1 MEAHFDYKPGDLDVN
16 STILHR
22 VVAWL
27 GGWRRDGE
35 FLSRKRRAN
44 DPDLRGTD
52 LGRTDGEVI
61 SARSAKIAVAI
72 DRGQITNVWPGTEFE
87 AVVAPEWATP
97 LRRL

>member
-1 MEAHFDYKPGDLDVN
+1 MEARFELRTNTDRTG
-16 STILHR
+16 TILHR
-22 VVAWL
+22 LAAWF

-35 FLSRKRRAN
+35 LLTRRRRAN

-52 LGRTDGEVI
+52 LGRTDEEVI

-97 LRRL
+97 LRRR